1 MNLSAG
7 LVPLVPEGAVTVT
20 STVPA
25 VSDGELTVIRVADV
39 IVKVPAA
46 VVPNQ
51 TAVAPVK

>member
-7 LVPLVPEGAVTVT
+7 LVPLVPEGAVMVT